1 MSTDPYGPVELFV
14 LRFPQ
19 QRLPGAFREAV
30 TEALTGG
37 AVTLLDLTVIR
48 RLDGGEIEI
57 VELDALGDEL
67 DLNVTDLG
75 AQGLIADEDLQ
86 ELAGDLDAA
95 GTAVVLAIEHTWAR
109 RVVGSM
115 FDAGATVV
123 ESERIPAAVVN
134 EIAALAVLDADPA

>member
-19 QRLPGAFREAV
+19 QRLPGAFRSAV
-30 TEALTGG
+30 TEALAGV

-86 ELAGDLDAA
+86 ELAADLDAA